1 MSSADM
7 RTQTPVAPQTPPSPA
22 ATRAPQPSVSSIVAV
37 YPDHASAEQAVRLL
51 HKEGYS
57 MSDLSIVGRDFQVSE
72 EPVGF
77 VNAGDYAAAGAGTG
91 AWVGGLFG
99 LLVGAAFLVLPGV
112 GPVVIAGPL
121 LVALLGGLEG
131 AVAGAT
137 IGWLSG
143 ALVGWGIPREEAL
156 KYETQVKAG
165 KFLVVARGTRD
176 ALERARHTLAPHSP
190 ERLDVYAHA
199 GTV

>member
-1 MSSADM
+1 MSAAYMQTSAAIPI
-7 RTQTPVAPQTPPSPA
+7 RTPPDATPPS
-22 ATRAPQPSVSSIVAV
+22 TPSASSVVAV

-51 HKEGYS
+51 HTDGFS
-57 MSDLSIVGRDFQVSE
+57 MGDLSIVGRDFQVSE

-77 VNAGDYAAAGAGTG
+77 VNAGDYAATGAGTG

-131 AVAGAT
+131 AVAG
-137 IGWLSG
+137 
-143 ALVGWGIPREEAL
+143 WGIPREEAL

-165 KFLVVARGTRD
+165 KFLVIARGTRD
-176 ALERARHTLAPHSP
+176 ALERARHTLAPQSP
-190 ERLDVYAHA
+190 ERLDVYADGA
-199 GTV
+199 TIQGL